1 MGKETHQYAVM
12 DSPVGRIRL
21 AVDDRGELC
30 RLDFVSPSTGLHV
43 AQSRHMK
50 AVQKALLAYFDN
62 PGCATDVS
70 VSLQGT
76 RFQKRVWRALQQI
89 PPGQTRTYG
98 DLARRLR
105 TSPRAVGQACK
116 ANPVS
121 VLVPCHRV
129 VSAGGMGGYG
139 GAVAG
144 GRMKIKQWLL
154 EHEQHA
160 GD

>member
-1 MGKETHQYAVM
+1 MVKETHHYAVI
-12 DSPVGRIRL
+12 DSPVGRIRF
-21 AVDDRGELC
+21 AVDARGELC
-30 RLDFVSPSTGLHV
+30 RLDFMSPSTRLRKPES
-43 AQSRHMK
+43 AHMK
-50 AVQKALLAYFDN
+50 AVEKALQTYFDN
-62 PGCATDVS
+62 PGRAADVR
-70 VSLQGT
+70 VALQGT
-76 RFQKRVWRALQQI
+76 GFQKRVWRALQQI

-105 TSPRAVGQACK
+105 TSPRAVGRACK

-129 VSAGGMGGYG
+129 VGARGMGGYG

-144 GRMKIKQWLL
+144 SRMKIKQWLL

-160 GD
+160 RD